1 MKSLFKQGSSAVLA
15 ALVALLALSAAGT
28 AQAAVY
34 RGVFDPTYGPA
45 FPDLGWRGE
54 ALFNVPGNCGV
65 TIETVVKTNDP
76 DCSVDGL
83 AYVQEASV
91 RFYDVANPGVDIAEI
106 TWGTY
111 GGEAA
116 ASADGVDLFQLA
128 FVDGA
133 LDQVNASLDVR
144 MPVPL
149 SEAPPPFFATFE
161 DYAFGLAFV
170 IDVDACQ
177 LADVACESTFY
188 SGPVLSSFGPLD
200 CDLEVDCEFSRADVI
215 ANPPTFV
222 ITQVPEPGTLALVAA
237 ALMAGGSL
245 RARRRGR

>member
-1 MKSLFKQGSSAVLA
+1 MKSLIKQGSATVLA
-15 ALVALLALSAAGT
+15 ALVSLLALSAAGT

-45 FPDLGWRGE
+45 FPGLGWRGE

-65 TIETVVKTNDP
+65 TTETLVRDNDP
-76 DCSVDGL
+76 DCSGTGL
-83 AYVQEASV
+83 AWVQEASV
-91 RFYDVANPGVDIAEI
+91 RFYDITDPGVDIAEI
-106 TWGTY
+106 TWGAY

-133 LDQVNASLDVR
+133 LDQVNASLDFR
-144 MPVPL
+144 LPVPL

-161 DYAFGLAFV
+161 NYAFGLAFV
-170 IDVDACQ
+170 ID
-177 LADVACESTFY
+177 LVACEIEDVSCDGLY
-188 SGPVLSSFGPLD
+188 SGPLLFSFGPAD
-200 CDLEVDCEFSRADVI
+200 CDLDVDCEFSNSSVI
-215 ANPPTFV
+215 TFPPTFV
-222 ITQVPEPGTLALVAA
+222 ITQVPEPGTLALVTA
-237 ALMAGGSL
+237 ALLAGGSL